1 MDTAP
6 IVWPYG
12 PLGQAV
18 LQGVLD
24 LEIAPVPHRPTRGEW
39 RRLAL
44 GLLVLTP
51 VVLLV
56 LLPAV
61 LGLQRYVVTDRSMD
75 GSLGRGSVLLARE
88 VPTAD
93 LEVGD
98 VITFG
103 PADGSSDER
112 VTRRIVAIKDGVATT
127 ETDTTGSQDRS
138 AVPLTASSYSRVWLG
153 VPYVG
158 YPFVMDGGWV
168 LLAAAALAALVLAL
182 ATGRRASLR
191 VVGHTRTH
199 LPVG

>member
-1 MDTAP
+1 M
-6 IVWPYG
+6 
-12 PLGQAV
+12 
-18 LQGVLD
+18 
-24 LEIAPVPHRPTRGEW
+24 EIAPVPHRATSGEW

-44 GLLVLTP
+44 GILVLTP

-98 VITFG
+98 VITFR

-127 ETDTTGSQDRS
+127 EADTTGSQDQL
-138 AVPLTASSYSRVWLG
+138 AVPLTGSSYSRVWLG
-153 VPYVG
+153 VPYIG

-182 ATGRRASLR
+182 ATGRRAPLK

>member
-1 MDTAP
+1 M
-6 IVWPYG
+6 
-12 PLGQAV
+12 
-18 LQGVLD
+18 
-24 LEIAPVPHRPTRGEW
+24 EIAPVPHRATSGEW

-44 GLLVLTP
+44 GLLVLAP

-98 VITFG
+98 VISFR
-103 PADGSSDER
+103 PEGSSDER

-127 ETDTTGSQDRS
+127 QADTTGSQDPW
-138 AVPLTASSYSRVWLG
+138 AVPLTRSSYSRVWLG
-153 VPYVG
+153 VPYIG

-168 LLAAAALAALVLAL
+168 LLAGVALAAFVLAL
-182 ATGRRASLR
+182 TTGRRAPR
-191 VVGHTRTH
+191 KVVGQTRTH